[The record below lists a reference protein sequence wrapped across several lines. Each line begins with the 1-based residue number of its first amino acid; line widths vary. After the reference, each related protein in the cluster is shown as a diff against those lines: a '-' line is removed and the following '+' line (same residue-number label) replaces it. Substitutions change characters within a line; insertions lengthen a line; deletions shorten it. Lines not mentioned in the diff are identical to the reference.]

1 MIHEYEECRY
11 QVIVTDFNEEGGY
24 TTVKTFYDESF
35 FAAAEKAHLMS
46 YQHEQV
52 EIFDTC
58 AGRTVYDS
66 TDC

>member
-1 MIHEYEECRY
+1 MNREYEERRY
-11 QVIVTDFNEEGGY
+11 QVIVTDHYENDGY
-24 TTVKTFYDESF
+24 TTVKTIYRDSF
-35 FAAAEKAHLMS
+35 FGAVETAHLMT
-46 YQHEQV
+46 YEHEQV

>member
-1 MIHEYEECRY
+1 MIHEYEERRY
-11 QVIVTDFNEEGGY
+11 QVIVTDFNEDGGY
-24 TTVKTFYDESF
+24 TTVKTIYHESF
-35 FAAAEKAHLMS
+35 FDAAETARLCS

>member
-1 MIHEYEECRY
+1 MKHEYEERRY

-24 TTVKTFYDESF
+24 TTVKTFYRETF
-35 FAAAEKAHLMS
+35 FGAAEMAHLVLDG
-46 YQHEQV
+46 HEQV

-58 AGRTVYDS
+58 AGRTFYDS

>member
-1 MIHEYEECRY
+1 MKHEYEERRY
-11 QVIVTDFNEEGGY
+11 QVIVTDFNEVGGY
-24 TTVKTFYDESF
+24 TTVKTFYEEVF
-35 FAAAEKAHLMS
+35 FSAAETARLRLCRHDR
-46 YQHEQV
+46 V

>member
-1 MIHEYEECRY
+1 MKHEYEERRY
-11 QVIVTDFNEEGGY
+11 QVIVTDFNEDGAY
-24 TTVKTFYDESF
+24 TTVKTVYSDF
-35 FAAAEKAHLMS
+35 FFSAAETARLCS
-46 YQHEQV
+46 YQHDQV

>member
-1 MIHEYEECRY
+1 MKHEYEERRY
-11 QVIVTDFNEEGGY
+11 QTIVTDFFEEDGC
-24 TTVKTFYDESF
+24 TVVRTIYFNSF
-35 FAAAEKAHLMS
+35 FAAAEKARLMS